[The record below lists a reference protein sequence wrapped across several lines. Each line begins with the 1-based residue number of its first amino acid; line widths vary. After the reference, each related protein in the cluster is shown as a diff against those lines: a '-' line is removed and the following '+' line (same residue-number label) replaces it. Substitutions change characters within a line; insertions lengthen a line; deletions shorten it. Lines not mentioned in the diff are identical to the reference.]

1 MGALRPHLQEGISHS
16 KSLSQRWE
24 KIKETSPLRCTII
37 LHPGSFAFGGGCPVV
52 LYFSTVQHREL
63 HSKHHTVENT
73 WQYTVQWAW
82 ERPKI
87 PYAFA
92 KDCIWASSQFHGVAV
107 ELEISPWWA
116 QPCLQP
122 AVAHVWAAVRHHQ
135 QEKESPQNSF
145 RHPVQFQKCRQ
156 HCHET
161 WMHHSYSKVLR
172 KRYMKAFPLLSH
184 FLGPVEAIIQLQ
196 STQRAS
202 AARQHCHCLATSCS
216 AQSLHQHCADTD
228 WMIGQNLPHL
238 DIRATPRTLQH
249 SKPPLKDS

>member
-1 MGALRPHLQEGISHS
+1 M
-16 KSLSQRWE
+16 
-24 KIKETSPLRCTII
+24 
-37 LHPGSFAFGGGCPVV
+37 
-52 LYFSTVQHREL
+52 
-63 HSKHHTVENT
+63 
-73 WQYTVQWAW
+73 
-82 ERPKI
+82 
-87 PYAFA
+87 
-92 KDCIWASSQFHGVAV
+92 
-107 ELEISPWWA
+107 ELEVSPWWA
-116 QPCLQP
+116 QPYLQP

-145 RHPVQFQKCRQ
+145 RHLVQFQKCRQ

-216 AQSLHQHCADTD
+216 QLSSIPSPALCWHWLDDRSKSPTSRHQSNTENPTA
-228 WMIGQNLPHL
+228 
-238 DIRATPRTLQH
+238 
-249 SKPPLKDS
+249 